1 MCSCYF
7 FTILETVVG
16 QLVDNAQFSCERNAV
31 DLQVLI
37 CKMTEGFGWELSS
50 YKKRVSQDTA
60 QITSSESSFL

>member
-16 QLVDNAQFSCERNAV
+16 QLLDNAQFSCERNAV

-37 CKMTEGFGWELSS
+37 CKMTEGFGWEL
-50 YKKRVSQDTA
+50 
-60 QITSSESSFL
+60 